1 MKLQVE
7 KLVKNFGDVKALDD
21 INLVFEEG
29 IYGLIGPNGSGKS
42 TLINCITTLLKQ
54 TSGKIKLNDKEVN
67 QNSIAYQNSIG
78 LMPQKIEGFKEFSGK
93 RFLYYIAALKGLSK
107 EEATNQI
114 AQLVKKVNLEK
125 SIDRKI
131 KTYSG
136 GMRQRLMFV
145 QALLA
150 NPKIL
155 ILDEPTAG
163 LDPYERINLRNYIA
177 EISEGKIIII
187 ATHVMQDIESI
198 ADSIILIKEGKI
210 IESGEPE
217 TLLHSIQKFVHETK
231 IGIDELE
238 TFKQRYRVAS
248 ISKLEDGL
256 FIRYL
261 SNEKS
266 DNDTIIPNLEE
277 VYLYYLT

>member
-1 MKLQVE
+1 MKLQV
-7 KLVKNFGDVKALDD
+7 KNLVKNFGDVKALDN
-21 INLVFEEG
+21 INLEFEEG

-54 TSGKIKLNDKEVN
+54 TSGTIMLNDIEIN
-67 QNSIAYQNSIG
+67 QDSISYQNSIG
-78 LMPQKIEGFKEFSGK
+78 LMPQKIEGFNDFSGK
-93 RFLYYIAALKGLSK
+93 RFLYYIATLKGLSK
-107 EEATNQI
+107 EEATDQI
-114 AQLVKKVNLEK
+114 TQLVKKVNLEK
-125 SIDRKI
+125 AIDRKI

-150 NPKIL
+150 DPKIL

-177 EISEGKIIII
+177 EISTGKIVII

-198 ADSIILIKEGKI
+198 ADSIILIKEGNI
-210 IESGEPE
+210 IESGKPE
-217 TLLHSIQKFVHETK
+217 ILLHSIQEFVHEIK

-261 SNEKS
+261 SSEKS
-266 DNDTIIPNLEE
+266 DNDTIIPSLEE